1 MSVSVLLIRT
11 KVVSGVRA
19 LIGSFDRKGA
29 NRARPRPQAR
39 APAIPTTVGMT
50 TRLAYERALAGA
62 HMGGPGI
69 PAISNAG
76 LRSVFL
82 IGWEQGARAER
93 VGVPGV

>member
-19 LIGSFDRKGA
+19 LIGSLIKGA

-39 APAIPTTVGMT
+39 EPAIPTTVGMT